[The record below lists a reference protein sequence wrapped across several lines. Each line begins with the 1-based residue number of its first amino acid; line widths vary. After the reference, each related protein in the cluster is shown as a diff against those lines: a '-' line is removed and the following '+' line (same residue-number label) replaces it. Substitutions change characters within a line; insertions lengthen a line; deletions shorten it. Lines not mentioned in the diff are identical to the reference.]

1 VVPDFQ
7 KPLSQYNSYRLNSQ
21 LTKAR
26 KTCLMRSNQLTS
38 LSIKLET
45 RNRVIIIGGGIGG
58 AATALALFRAGFE
71 PVVYERTN
79 QLREVGAGIALWAN
93 ATHILKNLGLLE
105 EAIRVGYPTTNYQFN
120 SQRGKELVN
129 IAIDGFEL
137 PVIGI
142 HRAELHQLL
151 WRNVP
156 GEKFI
161 LGETFER
168 FERKNN
174 QVYAY
179 FASGLSSQ
187 GDALIGADGLRS
199 RVRAAMLGDEPPTY
213 RNFKTWRGLTDYVP
227 SLYRPGYIQE
237 FLGCGKGFGFMML
250 GKGKMYWYAAATA
263 PQAQPDAAIGS
274 KKELETMYQ
283 DWFPAIGEL
292 IAATD
297 EANILTTD
305 LYDRPPTQP
314 WSQQNITLLG
324 DAAHPMLPTM
334 GQGACTALEDAYV
347 VAQCLQAQPDPS
359 IAFQQYESLRFP
371 RTKVIVEQSLRS
383 GKMGELKNPLA
394 VGVRNI
400 FMKVMRSAISN
411 EFKSVHAYRA

>member
-1 VVPDFQ
+1 
-7 KPLSQYNSYRLNSQ
+7 
-21 LTKAR
+21 
-26 KTCLMRSNQLTS
+26 M
-38 LSIKLET
+38 
-45 RNRVIIIGGGIGG
+45 NRVIIIGGGIGG
-58 AATALALFRAGFE
+58 AATALALSRAGFE
-71 PVVYERTN
+71 PVVYERTK

-105 EAIRVGYPTTNYQFN
+105 EAMRVGYLTTNYQFN

-129 IAIDGFEL
+129 VAINGFEL

-168 FERKNN
+168 FERNHH

-179 FASGLSSQ
+179 FASGLSVA

-199 RVRAAMLGDEPPTY
+199 RVRAAILGDEPPTY

-227 SLYRPGYIQE
+227 SGYRSGYIQE

-263 PQAQPDAAIGS
+263 IEAQPDAAIGR
-274 KKELETMYQ
+274 KKELEMMYQ
-283 DWFPAIGEL
+283 DWFPAIPEL
-292 IAATD
+292 ITATD
-297 EANILTTD
+297 AANILTTD

-347 VAQCLQAQPDPS
+347 VAKCLKEQPDP
-359 IAFQQYESLRFP
+359 IAAFQHYESLRFP
-371 RTKVIVEQSLRS
+371 RTKAIVEQSLQS
-383 GKMGELKNPLA
+383 GKMGALKNPLA
-394 VGVRNI
+394 AGLRNTL
-400 FMKVMRSAISN
+400 MKVMGSAISSS
-411 EFKSVHAYRA
+411 FRSLHAYRA

>member
-1 VVPDFQ
+1 M
-7 KPLSQYNSYRLNSQ
+7 K
-21 LTKAR
+21 K
-26 KTCLMRSNQLTS
+26 
-38 LSIKLET
+38 I
-45 RNRVIIIGGGIGG
+45 IIIGGGIGG
-58 AATALALFRAGFE
+58 AATALALSRAGLE
-71 PVVYERTN
+71 PVVYERTK
-79 QLREVGAGIALWAN
+79 QLREVGAGIALWPN
-93 ATHILKNLGLLE
+93 ATHILKNLGLLS
-105 EAIRVGYPTTNYQFN
+105 EAMQVGYLTTNYQFN

-129 IAIDGFEL
+129 IPIDGFEL
-137 PVIGI
+137 PTIGI

-168 FERKNN
+168 FER
-174 QVYAY
+174 QGSRVQAY
-179 FASGLSSQ
+179 FASGLSVE

-199 RVRAAMLGDEPPTY
+199 RVRAAMLGDGSPTY

-227 SLYRPGYIQE
+227 SAYRPGYIQE

-263 PQAQPDAAIGS
+263 RLAQPDAAIGR
-274 KKELETMYQ
+274 KKELETIYQ
-283 DWFPAIGEL
+283 DWLRAIPEL

-297 EANILTTD
+297 EVNILTAD
-305 LYDRPPTQP
+305 LYDRPPIGP

-359 IAFQQYESLRFP
+359 VAFQQYESVRFP
-371 RTKVIVEQSLRS
+371 RTKAIVEQSLQS

-394 VGVRNI
+394 VAVRNT
-400 FMKVMRSAISN
+400 FMKVMGSAISN
-411 EFKSVHAYRA
+411 SFKSLHAYRA